1 MKFAKGTKEWNM
13 FGELYSLFKQWSIK
27 DKINYKELWASCVE
41 FGHKYREEKD
51 GFQSLSYQLVCDL
64 HLFIM
69 TEKGNRTFT
78 FDNDSEEK
86 QMFTEFYRLCQKYW
100 NPVPE
105 DSDAFWTECIRE
117 FTEFEEKF
125 SVINSIPFELSKN
138 WAITITE
145 YFDKKTKQ

>member
-1 MKFAKGTKEWNM
+1 MKFEKRTKYWNM

-100 NPVPE
+100 NPVPQ
-105 DSDAFWTECIRE
+105 DSDVFWNECIRE
-117 FTEFEEKF
+117 FTAFEEKF
-125 SVINSIPFELSKN
+125 SEKEEVEFNLPKN